1 MPAMMY
7 LRKKAILLAS
17 LLVAAGLSIAAGLVS
32 ARSLTLAAEDDF
44 YPFSAVRDGELV
56 GFVPALTRAAF
67 NAVGTEVQFQ
77 TGPFSRVL
85 YLVESGRLI
94 GGFTGAID
102 DSNRSAFHWHKTPIG
117 TVQLAIWARTGE
129 AGKGLGVEDLEGQDV
144 SVTRGFFNTDEV
156 DQNPR
161 INRIVA
167 PSDESSLKML
177 ALGRSDFALVTDKI
191 GQTILR
197 GKAESAAERKVEIVG
212 FIDEVDLY
220 VFFSKTHPKGK
231 AAAEL
236 FQRGLE
242 AIISNGTYERLAR
255 QWLPDPAPVA
265 SE

>member
-1 MPAMMY
+1 MMY
-7 LRKKAILLAS
+7 LRKKAILLAA
-17 LLVAAGLSIAAGLVS
+17 LLMAAGLTIGAGLVS

-44 YPFSAVRDGELV
+44 YPFSAVLDGELV

-77 TGPFSRVL
+77 PGPFSRVL
-85 YLVESGRLI
+85 YLVESGRLV

-102 DSNRSAFHWHKTPIG
+102 DSNRSTFHWHKTPVG
-117 TVQLAIWARTGE
+117 TVNLAIWARTDE
-129 AGKGLGVEDLEGQDV
+129 SGKGLGVEDLEGQDV

-161 INRIVA
+161 INRIIA
-167 PSDESSLKML
+167 PSDESSLEML

-191 GQTILR
+191 GQSIVR
-197 GKAESAAERKVEIVG
+197 GKAESATERNVEIVG

-220 VFFSKTHPKGK
+220 VFFSKARPEGK
-231 AAAEL
+231 AASEL

-242 AIISNGTYERLAR
+242 AIIADGTYDRLAR
-255 QWLPDPAPVA
+255 QWLPDPAPKA
-265 SE
+265 AE